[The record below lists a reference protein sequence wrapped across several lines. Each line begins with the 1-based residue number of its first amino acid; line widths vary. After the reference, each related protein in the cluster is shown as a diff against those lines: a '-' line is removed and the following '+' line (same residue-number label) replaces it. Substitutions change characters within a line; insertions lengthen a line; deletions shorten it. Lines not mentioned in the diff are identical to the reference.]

1 MLKGIIVLVEEAGQ
15 SHDPDK
21 PLYIGRRRFLGAA
34 DLVVSF
40 YTTKCQFQCTYCALP
55 TRSATGE
62 VSAAQINAQI
72 DHVFDDPDL
81 KGELGGFQQFSFGNE
96 GSALDRRRFHRES
109 LDHLLRRTRAM
120 DDLRILSIE
129 TRPEYINHDNLR
141 HVARSTHAPRLDVTV
156 GFETQDDHIRQ
167 VVLRKKISRRVM
179 EERVALLGAMGVRLT
194 SYVLIKPA
202 PGMTEEHG
210 VGEAVATME
219 YLREI
224 CDRHGTEL
232 VIYLTPTY
240 IAEGSH
246 LQLTTEP
253 GDWIPPTIQSIFE
266 VVVAG
271 HRMGLPVY
279 TGLWS
284 EELADESTDFRGREG
299 YDPRLREAMV
309 HFNRTRDFS
318 RLEPFL
324 PVLAPVGG

>member
-1 MLKGIIVLVEEAGQ
+1 VSKGNIVLVETGQ
-15 SHDPDK
+15 SHDPNK
-21 PLYIGRRRFLGAA
+21 PLYLGRRRFLGVS

-40 YTTKCQFQCTYCALP
+40 YTSKCQFQCSYCALP

-72 DHVFDDPDL
+72 DQVFAEIE
-81 KGELGGFQQFSFGNE
+81 GELGGFQQFSFGNE

-109 LDHLLRRTRAM
+109 LDYLLRRARAM
-120 DDLRILSIE
+120 DNLRVLSIE
-129 TRPEYINHDNLR
+129 TRPEYINHDYLR
-141 HVARSTHAPRLDVTV
+141 HVAQSTHAPRLDVTV

-167 VVLRKKISRRVM
+167 SVLRKKISRRVM

-202 PGMTEEHG
+202 PGMSEQDG

-246 LQLTTEP
+246 LQQTTRP

-266 VVVAG
+266 VVVTG

-299 YDPRLREAMV
+299 YDPQLRAAMV
-309 HFNRTRDFS
+309 RFNRTRDFS
-318 RLEPFL
+318 HLEPWV
-324 PVLAPVGG
+324 PALASVGS

>member
-1 MLKGIIVLVEEAGQ
+1 MLVETGQ
-15 SHDPDK
+15 SHDPNK
-21 PLYIGRRRFLGAA
+21 PLYLGRRRFLGVR

-40 YTTKCQFQCTYCALP
+40 YTTKCQFQCGYCALP

-62 VSAAQINAQI
+62 VSAAEINAQI
-72 DHVFDDPDL
+72 DFVFDEFED
-81 KGELGGFQQFSFGNE
+81 ELSGFQQFSFGNE

-109 LDHLLRRTRAM
+109 LDHLLRRARAM
-120 DDLRILSIE
+120 DNLRVLSIE
-129 TRPEYINHDNLR
+129 TRPEYINHECLQ
-141 HVARSTHAPRLDVTV
+141 HVARSTHVPRLDVTV

-167 VVLRKKISRRVM
+167 TVLRKKISRRVM

-210 VGEAVATME
+210 ISEAVATME
-219 YLREI
+219 YLRDI

-246 LQLTTEP
+246 LQQTTRP
-253 GDWIPPTIQSIFE
+253 GDWIPPAIQSIFE
-266 VVVAG
+266 VVLAG

-299 YDPRLREAMV
+299 YDPRLRQAMV
-309 HFNRTRDFS
+309 SFNRTRDFS
-318 RLEPFL
+318 HLEPFL
-324 PVLAPVGG
+324 PAPASIGG

>member
-1 MLKGIIVLVEEAGQ
+1 MNVQ
-15 SHDPDK
+15 SEHTHDPAK
-21 PLYIGRRRFLGAA
+21 PLYVGRRRFLGAP
-34 DLVVSF
+34 DLVISF

-62 VSAAQINAQI
+62 VSAQQINAQI
-72 DHVFDDPDL
+72 DHVFDGLAD
-81 KGELGGFQQFSFGNE
+81 ELGGFHQLSFGNE

-109 LDHLLRRTRAM
+109 LDHLLRRATSM
-120 DDLRILSIE
+120 DSLRVLSIE
-129 TRPEYINHDNLR
+129 TRPEYINRDYLQY
-141 HVARSTHAPRLDVTV
+141 VARTTHAPKLDVTV
-156 GFETQDDHIRQ
+156 GFETQDDYIRQ
-167 VVLRKKISRRVM
+167 TVLRKKISRRVM

-202 PGMTEEHG
+202 PRMTEEHG
-210 VGEAVATME
+210 VCEAVATME

-232 VIYLTPTY
+232 MIYLTPTY
-240 IAEGSH
+240 IAEGSY
-246 LQLTTEP
+246 LQRTSEP
-253 GDWIPPTIQSIFE
+253 GDWTAPTIQSIFE

-299 YDPRLREAMV
+299 YDPELRKAMV
-309 HFNRTRDFS
+309 GFNRTRDF
-318 RLEPFL
+318 RHLEPFL
-324 PVLAPVGG
+324 PALAPVGG

>member
-1 MLKGIIVLVEEAGQ
+1 MSERRNVNSEPEHM
-15 SHDPDK
+15 HDPTK
-21 PLYIGRRRFLGAA
+21 PLYVGRRRFLGTP
-34 DLVVSF
+34 DLVISF

-62 VSAAQINAQI
+62 VSARQINAQI
-72 DHVFDDPDL
+72 DHVFDSLAD
-81 KGELGGFQQFSFGNE
+81 ELGDIRQLSFGNE

-109 LDHLLRRTRAM
+109 LDHLLRRARAI
-120 DDLRILSIE
+120 DGLRVLSIE
-129 TRPEYINHDNLR
+129 TRPEYINHDYLR
-141 HVARSTHAPRLDVTV
+141 YVAGATHAPKLDVTV

-167 VVLRKKISRRVM
+167 TVLRKKISRRVM

-202 PGMTEEHG
+202 PRMTEEHG
-210 VGEAVATME
+210 VTEAVATME
-219 YLREI
+219 YLREL

-240 IAEGSH
+240 IAEGSY
-246 LQLTTEP
+246 LQRTSAP
-253 GDWIPPTIQSIFE
+253 GDWTPPTITSIFE

-299 YDPRLREAMV
+299 YDPELRKAMV
-309 HFNRTRDFS
+309 RFNRTRDFGH
-318 RLEPFL
+318 LEPFL
-324 PVLAPVGG
+324 PALAAVGG